1 MASGEDEATAR
12 ATSLPDSATAWP
24 SPRRIH
30 RGCTGW
36 GAASIA
42 ASAQAWG
49 RLVSKDERS
58 TRAVLPMDA
67 IFSLAVG
74 PRARV
79 LERAAARIPGCLYIC
94 LWAPMTTGELPPSHL
109 LCVDAW
115 ISSAAGGLARAA
127 FEAYRGAL
135 CAIVSGC
142 VPGWAYRDGR
152 AYMELPEP
160 DLTASASLPV
170 QLQFYH
176 EAGTKM
182 AAFMGCDS
190 GEIEVGLSTTSAP
203 AAVANHVRQSLLEE
217 LMQLAPT
224 TVPSS
229 SSSSLPSL
237 SIGSPEYSSLI
248 RSMATTSAAAE
259 PSSSQERQPLPLH
272 PAVQLP
278 GLLAPAY
285 APFLGADPDDATMA
299 QAMLAVISSS
309 APPPP
314 PQAFAPSPPWLV
326 RHHAQRS
333 SPRRRTGAF
342 RAYNS
347 ALSPRARPR
356 PGAPG
361 QRMAKTAI
369 ALMVRVHMAMRDREL
384 SAASRREDAG
394 QHAPPPPPQ
403 QHTSSQI
410 HHMFSERRRRE
421 RLNESFQTLRALLP
435 PGSKKDKATVL
446 ANTTEYM
453 NKLIAE
459 VSDLEEK
466 NRRLEAQL
474 GVPLESRQQTGGDDD
489 SSSERLQ
496 VDVTTGAS
504 TSTSTSCQPQEV
516 SIRVTVR
523 RAECDLSE
531 LVITVLA
538 RIRETGRFA
547 VATVDARQRS
557 IAHAQV
563 SITLR
568 VGGDDEVDEASLKE
582 AVAKAVED
590 AVAGPSAT
598 PPRGSP

>member
-1 MASGEDEATAR
+1 
-12 ATSLPDSATAWP
+12 
-24 SPRRIH
+24 
-30 RGCTGW
+30 
-36 GAASIA
+36 
-42 ASAQAWG
+42 
-49 RLVSKDERS
+49 
-58 TRAVLPMDA
+58 MDA
-67 IFSLAVG
+67 IFSLAAG

-94 LWAPMTTGELPPSHL
+94 LWAPMIAGELPSSHL

-115 ISSAAGGLARAA
+115 VSPGAGGGLARAA

-160 DLTASASLPV
+160 DLTASASLQA

-176 EAGTKM
+176 EAGTKMAGGQLTGVVVEPVQM

-203 AAVANHVRQSLLEE
+203 AVANHVRQSLLEE
-217 LMQLAPT
+217 LMQLAPP

-237 SIGSPEYSSLI
+237 SIGSPEYTSLI
-248 RSMATTSAAAE
+248 RSMATSGAAAAAAATE
-259 PSSSQERQPLPLH
+259 PSSSQEPHPLPLH

-278 GLLAPAY
+278 AGLLAPVY
-285 APFLGADPDDATMA
+285 GHAPFLSAYPDDATMA

-309 APPPP
+309 TAPPA
-314 PQAFAPSPPWLV
+314 AFAPSPPWLV
-326 RHHAQRS
+326 RHRAQRS
-333 SPRRRTGAF
+333 SPRRRAGAF
-342 RAYNS
+342 RPYSA
-347 ALSPRARPR
+347 ALSPRAQPR

-369 ALMVRVHMAMRDREL
+369 ALMVRVHMAMRDREI
-384 SAASRREDAG
+384 SAARRQEDAA
-394 QHAPPPPPQ
+394 QPARAPAPPPQ

-459 VSDLEEK
+459 VSELEEK

-474 GVPLESRQQTGGDDD
+474 GLPLETQQQTGGGDDD
-489 SSSERLQ
+489 SSSERVQ
-496 VDVTTGAS
+496 VDVTTAGASMS
-504 TSTSTSCQPQEV
+504 TSTSPQEV
-516 SIRVTVR
+516 GIRVTVR

-538 RIRETGRFA
+538 RIRETRRRFA
-547 VATVDARQRS
+547 VVTVDARQRS
-557 IAHAQV
+557 SAHAQI

-568 VGGDDEVDEASLKE
+568 VAGVDEEVDEASLKE

-590 AVAGPSAT
+590 AVAGPSST
-598 PPRGSP
+598 TPPPPRGSP